1 MQFLDGAVAEV
12 SGKMIGYPHKTR
24 SENDRFGDLAI
35 LQKALGAA
43 CPIEPHRSNLRCPDV
58 QSAPA
63 TR

>member
-12 SGKMIGYPHKTR
+12 SEKMIGYPHKTR
-24 SENDRFGDLAI
+24 SGNGRFGDLAI
-35 LQKALGAA
+35 LQKALCAV
-43 CPIEPHRSNLRCPDV
+43 CPIEPHRSNRRCPDL